1 MPSRTAGSRPGCYKL
16 KYAAEYA
23 ADTTR
28 WQIEARKFKNFVPQ
42 DGPDL
47 REVIFLLDSL
57 PKPVT
62 DVELYKSFLMGWHC
76 VIDAFRFVLVEGD
89 VLPTEA
95 NALAAVQSEHYDQR
109 HVSHFFAKGGRVR
122 DVFNSLLWYAEENE
136 GNYIVEELW
145 EESEDTTSSQRCR
158 ASTRTTTWCGA
169 CSPSTRGRKKSSRR
183 ARGASVCAVK
193 TIVHRRP

>member
-145 EESEDTTSSQRCR
+145 EESEDYNELPEVPCLDTDHDVVWGMLSFDPREEEELPSRPWSECV
-158 ASTRTTTWCGA
+158 
-169 CSPSTRGRKKSSRR
+169 CS
-183 ARGASVCAVK
+183 
-193 TIVHRRP
+193 